1 MSAFSL
7 PVKRLYFPSLHKPLG
22 YPFLLPLLPAG
33 LAAAKPSTIAEI
45 EKQVQHAFQF
55 LIRRPVRDGP
65 SLGKEE
71 AGSSGLVLFHRCGS
85 ALQRWR
91 NTGLR
96 LETKASMPSFWSS
109 VANSEWNTRRS
120 NRMPS
125 ASGTS

>member
-22 YPFLLPLLPAG
+22 YPSLLPLLPAG

-45 EKQVQHAFQF
+45 EKLAQHRFQF
-55 LIRRPVRDGP
+55 LSRRPARDGP
-65 SLGKEE
+65 SLGNQD
-71 AGSSGLVLFHRCGS
+71 AGSSGLVHFHRRGS